1 MNELNLVEENYN
13 IWTNFPFDKKTISK
27 VKDLKKNNIEDF
39 NDSFYSDLSF
49 GTGGM
54 RGIVGLGPNR
64 VNKYTFGRN
73 TQGISNFIVKNSNKK
88 VNSVVIAYDC
98 RNQSEFLANQVAAI
112 FSANNIK
119 VFLFSSL
126 RPTPELSY
134 ALVKLK
140 CICGIVLTA
149 SHNPPQYN
157 GYKVYWRDGGQIVPP
172 IDKKL
177 ITQIN
182 KTNYS
187 EIKFEKNKN
196 LIEIIDKDIDD
207 SFVKDSII
215 NGKIGSSKREN
226 YKIVF
231 TPLHGTSHL
240 IGPRVLK
247 EAGYSQLQIVKEQAE
262 PNGNFP
268 TVKSPNPEDVEAL
281 EMALNLAKANDS
293 DIFIGTDPDADR
305 LGIGVKNNSGGYITL
320 NGNQIM
326 IVLTEYLLSKYKTDL
341 SQSYF
346 IGSTVVSTPMIKNLA
361 KAHNVDIKIGL
372 TGFKWIAKMI
382 HDYPNQKF
390 IGGGEESYGYLVGDF
405 VRDKD
410 AITSSLLACELGSEC
425 KSNGGNLYDYL
436 INCYIKYGFFKERLV
451 SIEKKGI
458 RGLSEIKSIM
468 ESLRT
473 KPIDKLVGSEMI
485 LIQDFEKSEEI
496 NFKSGKKS
504 ILNFPKSNILIFES
518 KDGTRV
524 AVRPSGTEPKIK
536 FYFSVNMKLESKEKF
551 EKSNQILE
559 KKIDNLISE
568 FKF

>member
-13 IWTNFPFDKKTISK
+13 IWTKFPFDKKTISK

-140 CICGIVLTA
+140 CMCGIVLTA

-157 GYKVYWRDGGQIVPP
+157 GYKVYWEDGGQIVPP

-177 ITQIN
+177 ITEIN
-182 KTNYS
+182 NTNYT
-187 EIKFEKNKN
+187 EIKFKKNKN

-247 EAGYSQLQIVKEQAE
+247 EAGYSQLQIVEEQAK

-268 TVKSPNPEDVEAL
+268 TVKSPNPEDVESL
-281 EMALNLAKANDS
+281 EMALNLAKASDS

-305 LGIGVKNNSGGYITL
+305 LGIGVKNNSGEYITL

-326 IVLTEYLLSKYKTDL
+326 VVLTEYLLNKYKTDL
-341 SQSYF
+341 NQSYF
-346 IGSTVVSTPMIKNLA
+346 IGSTLVSTPMIKNIA

-382 HDYPNQKF
+382 KDNPNQKF

-436 INCYIKYGFFKERLV
+436 ISCYIKYGFFKERLI

-458 RGLSEIKSIM
+458 DGVKEIKSIM
-468 ESLRT
+468 NKLRD
-473 KPIDKLVGSEMI
+473 KPIDKLAGSEMM
-485 LIQDFEKSEEI
+485 LIQDFEKSEEV

-504 ILNFPKSNILIFES
+504 LLNFPKSNVLIFES

>member
-13 IWTNFPFDKKTISK
+13 IWTKLPFDKKTISK

-140 CICGIVLTA
+140 CMCGIVLTA

-157 GYKVYWRDGGQIVPP
+157 GYKVYWEDGGQIVPP

-177 ITQIN
+177 ITEIN
-182 KTNYS
+182 NTNYT
-187 EIKFEKNKN
+187 EIKFKKNKN

-247 EAGYSQLQIVKEQAE
+247 EAGYSQLKIVEEQAE

-281 EMALNLAKANDS
+281 EMALNLAKANDA

-305 LGIGVKNNSGGYITL
+305 LGIGIKNNSGEYIAL

-485 LIQDFEKSEEI
+485 LIQDFEKSEER

-504 ILNFPKSNILIFES
+504 ILNFPKSNVLIFES

>member
-1 MNELNLVEENYN
+1 MSELNLIEENYN
-13 IWTNFPFDKKTISK
+13 IWTKSPFDKKTISK
-27 VKDLKKNNIEDF
+27 VEQLKNNNIEDF

-54 RGIVGLGPNR
+54 RGVVGLGPNR
-64 VNKYTFGRN
+64 VNKYTFGKN
-73 TQGISNFIVKNSNKK
+73 TQGISNFISKNSNKK

-98 RNQSEFLANQVAAI
+98 RNQSEFLANQVANI

-149 SHNPPQYN
+149 SHNPAEYN
-157 GYKVYWRDGGQIVPP
+157 GYKVYWKDGGQIVPP
-172 IDKKL
+172 IDTKL
-177 ITQIN
+177 INEIN
-182 KTNYS
+182 RTNYS
-187 EIKFEKNKN
+187 EIKFVKNKN
-196 LIEIIDKDIDD
+196 LIEIIDKNLDD
-207 SFVKDSII
+207 DFVKDSII
-215 NGKIGSSKREN
+215 NGKIGNSKRED

-231 TPLHGTSHL
+231 TPLHGTSHM

-247 EAGYSQLQIVKEQAE
+247 EAGYNQLQIVEEQAK

-268 TVKSPNPEDVEAL
+268 TVKSPNPENIEAL
-281 EMALNLAKANDS
+281 EMALNLAKASDS

-305 LGIGVKNNSGGYITL
+305 LGIGVKNNSGEFIHL

-326 IVLTEYLLSKYKTDL
+326 IVLTEYLLSKHKNNL
-341 SQSYF
+341 NQSYF

-425 KSNGGNLYDYL
+425 KSKGETLYDYL
-436 INCYIKYGFFKERLV
+436 INCYIKYGFFKERLI

-458 RGLSEIKSIM
+458 KGLSEIKSIM
-468 ESLRT
+468 KNLRA
-473 KPIDKLVGSEMI
+473 KPIKKLMGSEMI
-485 LIQDFEKSEEI
+485 LVQDYEKSEEL
-496 NFKSGKKS
+496 NMKTGHKS
-504 ILNFPKSNILIFES
+504 ILDFPKSNVLIFES

-524 AVRPSGTEPKIK
+524 AIRPSGTEPKIK
-536 FYFSVNMKLESKEKF
+536 FYFSVNMKLKSKNMF
-551 EKSNQILE
+551 EIFDKILDE
-559 KKIDNLISE
+559 KIDNLVSE
-568 FKF
+568 FKY

>member
-13 IWTNFPFDKKTISK
+13 IWTKLPFDKKTISK

-140 CICGIVLTA
+140 CMCGIVLTA

-157 GYKVYWRDGGQIVPP
+157 GYKVYWEDGGQIVPP

-177 ITQIN
+177 ITEIN
-182 KTNYS
+182 ITNYT

-247 EAGYSQLQIVKEQAE
+247 EAGYSQLKIVEEQAE

-485 LIQDFEKSEEI
+485 LIQDFEKSEER

-504 ILNFPKSNILIFES
+504 ILNFPKSNVLIFES
-518 KDGTRV
+518 EDGTRV

>member
-1 MNELNLVEENYN
+1 MNELNLIEENYN
-13 IWTNFPFDKKTISK
+13 IWTKLPFDKKTISN
-27 VKDLKKNNIEDF
+27 VRDLKKNNIEDF
-39 NDSFYSDLSF
+39 NDSFYSDLNF

-73 TQGISNFIVKNSNKK
+73 TQGISNFIVNNSNKK

-112 FSANNIK
+112 FSANSIK

-149 SHNPPQYN
+149 SHNPPEYN
-157 GYKVYWRDGGQIVPP
+157 GYKVYWEDGGQIVPP
-172 IDKKL
+172 MDKKL
-177 ITQIN
+177 ITEIN
-182 KTNYS
+182 NTNYS
-187 EIKFEKNKN
+187 EIKFKKNDRF
-196 LIEIIDKDIDD
+196 IELIDKKIDD
-207 SFVKDSII
+207 LFVADSIK
-215 NGKIGSSKREN
+215 NGKIGISKRED

-231 TPLHGTSHL
+231 TPLHGTSHI
-240 IGPRVLK
+240 IGPRVLR
-247 EAGYSQLQIVKEQAE
+247 EAGYSQLKIVEKQAE

-268 TVKSPNPEDVEAL
+268 TVKSPNPEHVEAL
-281 EMALNLAKANDS
+281 EMALNLAKASDS

-305 LGIGVKNNSGGYITL
+305 LGIGVKNSYGEYITL

-326 IVLTEYLLSKYKTDL
+326 VVLTEYLLSKYKTEL
-341 SQSYF
+341 NQSYF

-458 RGLSEIKSIM
+458 RGLNEIKGIM
-468 ESLRT
+468 KVLRE
-473 KPIDKLVGSEMI
+473 KPINKLVGSEMI

-496 NFKSGKKS
+496 NFESGKKS
-504 ILNFPKSNILIFES
+504 ILNFPKSNVLIFES

-536 FYFSVNMKLESKEKF
+536 FYFSVNMKLKSKEKF

-559 KKIDNLISE
+559 NKIDDLISE

>member
-1 MNELNLVEENYN
+1 M
-13 IWTNFPFDKKTISK
+13 
-27 VKDLKKNNIEDF
+27 
-39 NDSFYSDLSF
+39 
-49 GTGGM
+49 
-54 RGIVGLGPNR
+54 
-64 VNKYTFGRN
+64 
-73 TQGISNFIVKNSNKK
+73 
-88 VNSVVIAYDC
+88 
-98 RNQSEFLANQVAAI
+98 
-112 FSANNIK
+112 
-119 VFLFSSL
+119 
-126 RPTPELSY
+126 
-134 ALVKLK
+134 KLK

-326 IVLTEYLLSKYKTDL
+326 IVL
-341 SQSYF
+341 QS
-346 IGSTVVSTPMIKNLA
+346 I
-361 KAHNVDIKIGL
+361 
-372 TGFKWIAKMI
+372 
-382 HDYPNQKF
+382 
-390 IGGGEESYGYLVGDF
+390 
-405 VRDKD
+405 
-410 AITSSLLACELGSEC
+410 C
-425 KSNGGNLYDYL
+425 
-436 INCYIKYGFFKERLV
+436 
-451 SIEKKGI
+451 
-458 RGLSEIKSIM
+458 
-468 ESLRT
+468 
-473 KPIDKLVGSEMI
+473 
-485 LIQDFEKSEEI
+485 
-496 NFKSGKKS
+496 
-504 ILNFPKSNILIFES
+504 
-518 KDGTRV
+518 
-524 AVRPSGTEPKIK
+524 
-536 FYFSVNMKLESKEKF
+536 
-551 EKSNQILE
+551 
-559 KKIDNLISE
+559 
-568 FKF
+568 

>member
-13 IWTNFPFDKKTISK
+13 IWINFPFDKKTISK

-177 ITQIN
+177 ITEIN
-182 KTNYS
+182 NTNYS
-187 EIKFEKNKN
+187 EIKFKKNKN

-207 SFVKDSII
+207 SFVKNSII
-215 NGKIGSSKREN
+215 YGKIGSSKREN

-326 IVLTEYLLSKYKTDL
+326 VVLTEYLLSKYKTNL
-341 SQSYF
+341 NQSYF

-361 KAHNVDIKIGL
+361 KAHNVDMKIGL

-425 KSNGGNLYDYL
+425 KSNGVNLYDYL

-496 NFKSGKKS
+496 NFKSGKKYP
-504 ILNFPKSNILIFES
+504 LNFPKSNVLIFES
-518 KDGTRV
+518 EDGTRV

>member
-13 IWTNFPFDKKTISK
+13 IWTKFPFDKKIISK
-27 VKDLKKNNIEDF
+27 VKDLKKNNIENF

-140 CICGIVLTA
+140 CMCGIVLTA
-149 SHNPPQYN
+149 SHNPPEYN
-157 GYKVYWRDGGQIVPP
+157 GYKVYWEDGGQIVPP

-177 ITQIN
+177 ITEIN
-182 KTNYS
+182 NTNYS

-247 EAGYSQLQIVKEQAE
+247 EAGYSQLQVVKEQAE

-268 TVKSPNPEDVEAL
+268 TVKSPNPEDTEAL
-281 EMALNLAKANDS
+281 EMALNLAKASDS

-305 LGIGVKNNSGGYITL
+305 LGIGIKNNSGEYIAL

-485 LIQDFEKSEEI
+485 LIQDFEKSEER

-504 ILNFPKSNILIFES
+504 ILNFPKSNVLIFES

>member
-1 MNELNLVEENYN
+1 MNKINLIEENYK
-13 IWTNFPFDKKTISK
+13 IWTKSPFDKETISN
-27 VKDLKKNNIEDF
+27 VKDLKKKNIKDF
-39 NDSFYSDLSF
+39 NDSFYTDLSF

-73 TQGISNFIVKNSNKK
+73 TQGISNYINNNKQDK
-88 VNSVVIAYDC
+88 IQSVVIAYDC
-98 RNQSEFLANQVAAI
+98 RNQSEFLANQVAEI

-119 VFLFSSL
+119 VFLFSSI

-149 SHNPPQYN
+149 SHNPPEYN
-157 GYKVYWRDGGQIVPP
+157 GYKVYWEDGGQIVPP
-172 IDKKL
+172 IDRKL
-177 ITQIN
+177 ISEII

-215 NGKIGSSKREN
+215 NGKIGNSKREN

-247 EAGYSQLQIVKEQAE
+247 EAGYSQLQIVEEQAE

-281 EMALNLAKANDS
+281 EMALNLAKINDS

-305 LGIGVKNNSGGYITL
+305 LGIGIKDNSGNYITL

-326 IVLTEYLLSKYKTDL
+326 IVLTEYLLSKKNNLDN
-341 SQSYF
+341 SFF
-346 IGSTVVSTPMIKNLA
+346 IGSTVVSTPMIKNIA
-361 KAHNVDIKIGL
+361 KAYNVDIKIGL

-425 KSNGGNLYDYL
+425 KSKGGNLYDYL
-436 INCYIKYGFFKERLV
+436 ISCYIKYGFFKERLI

-458 RGLSEIKSIM
+458 EGVKEIKSIM
-468 ESLRT
+468 KKLRD

-485 LIQDFEKSEEI
+485 VIQDFEKSEEI

-504 ILNFPKSNILIFES
+504 FLNFPKSNVLIFES

-524 AVRPSGTEPKIK
+524 AARPSGTEPKIK

-551 EKSNQILE
+551 ENSNQILE
-559 KKIDNLISE
+559 RKIDNLISE

>member
-13 IWTNFPFDKKTISK
+13 IWTKLPFDKKTISK

-140 CICGIVLTA
+140 CMCGIVLTA

-157 GYKVYWRDGGQIVPP
+157 GYKVYWEDGGQIVPP

-177 ITQIN
+177 ITEIN
-182 KTNYS
+182 NTNYR
-187 EIKFEKNKN
+187 EIKFKKNKN

-247 EAGYSQLQIVKEQAE
+247 EAGYSQLKIVEEQAE

-281 EMALNLAKANDS
+281 EMALNLAKANDA

-305 LGIGVKNNSGGYITL
+305 LGIGIKNNSGEYIAL

-458 RGLSEIKSIM
+458 KGLIEIKSIM
-468 ESLRT
+468 DSLRT

-485 LIQDFEKSEEI
+485 LIQDFEKSEER

-504 ILNFPKSNILIFES
+504 ILNFPKSNVLIFES

>member
-1 MNELNLVEENYN
+1 MNKINLIEENYK
-13 IWTNFPFDKKTISK
+13 IWTKSPFDKETISNI
-27 VKDLKKNNIEDF
+27 KDLKKKNIKDF
-39 NDSFYSDLSF
+39 NDSFYTDLSF

-73 TQGISNFIVKNSNKK
+73 TQGISNYINNNKQDK
-88 VNSVVIAYDC
+88 IQSVVIAYDC
-98 RNQSEFLANQVAAI
+98 RNQSEFLANQVAEI

-119 VFLFSSL
+119 VFLFSSI

-149 SHNPPQYN
+149 SHNPPEYN
-157 GYKVYWRDGGQIVPP
+157 GYKVYWKDGGQIVPP
-172 IDKKL
+172 IDRKL
-177 ITQIN
+177 ISEII

-215 NGKIGSSKREN
+215 NGKIGNSKREN

-247 EAGYSQLQIVKEQAE
+247 EAGYSQLQIVEEQAE

-281 EMALNLAKANDS
+281 EMALNLAKINDS

-305 LGIGVKNNSGGYITL
+305 LGIGIKDNSGNYVTL

-326 IVLTEYLLSKYKTDL
+326 IVLTEYLLSKKNNLDN
-341 SQSYF
+341 SFF
-346 IGSTVVSTPMIKNLA
+346 IGSTVVSTPMIKNIA
-361 KAHNVDIKIGL
+361 KAYNVDIKIGL

-425 KSNGGNLYDYL
+425 KSKGGNLYDYL
-436 INCYIKYGFFKERLV
+436 ISCYIKYGFFKERLI

-458 RGLSEIKSIM
+458 EGLKEIKSIM
-468 ESLRT
+468 KKLRD
-473 KPIDKLVGSEMI
+473 KPIDKLIGSEMI
-485 LIQDFEKSEEI
+485 VIQDFEKSEEI

-504 ILNFPKSNILIFES
+504 FLNFPKSNVLIFES

-524 AVRPSGTEPKIK
+524 AARPSGTEPKIK

-551 EKSNQILE
+551 ENSNQILE
-559 KKIDNLISE
+559 RKIDNLISE

>member
-504 ILNFPKSNILIFES
+504 PLNFPKSNVLIFES
-518 KDGTRV
+518 EDGTRV

>member
-1 MNELNLVEENYN
+1 MNKINLIEENYK
-13 IWTNFPFDKKTISK
+13 IWTKSPFDKETISNI
-27 VKDLKKNNIEDF
+27 KDLKKKNIKDF
-39 NDSFYSDLSF
+39 NDSFYTDLSF

-73 TQGISNFIVKNSNKK
+73 TQGISNYINNNKQDK
-88 VNSVVIAYDC
+88 IQSVVIAYDC
-98 RNQSEFLANQVAAI
+98 RNQSEFLANQVAEI

-119 VFLFSSL
+119 VFLFSSI

-149 SHNPPQYN
+149 SHNPPEYN
-157 GYKVYWRDGGQIVPP
+157 GYKVYWKDGGQIVPP
-172 IDKKL
+172 IDRKL
-177 ITQIN
+177 ISEII

-215 NGKIGSSKREN
+215 NGKIGNSKREN

-247 EAGYSQLQIVKEQAE
+247 EAGYSQLQIVEEQAE

-281 EMALNLAKANDS
+281 EMALNLAKINDS

-305 LGIGVKNNSGGYITL
+305 LGIGIKDNSGNYITL

-326 IVLTEYLLSKYKTDL
+326 IVLTEYLLSKKNNLDN
-341 SQSYF
+341 SFF
-346 IGSTVVSTPMIKNLA
+346 IGSTVVSTPMIKNIA
-361 KAHNVDIKIGL
+361 KAYNVDIKIGL

-425 KSNGGNLYDYL
+425 KSKGGNLYDYL
-436 INCYIKYGFFKERLV
+436 ISCYIKYGFFKERLI

-458 RGLSEIKSIM
+458 EGVKEIKSIM
-468 ESLRT
+468 KKLRD

-485 LIQDFEKSEEI
+485 VIQDFEKSEEI

-504 ILNFPKSNILIFES
+504 FLNFPKSNVLIFES

-524 AVRPSGTEPKIK
+524 AARPSGTEPKIK

-551 EKSNQILE
+551 ENSNQILE
-559 KKIDNLISE
+559 RKIDNLISE